1 MIIGILWWTWRTG
14 KELREAFLAKWFTV
28 LSLIRHPEKFIAH
41 HENDTYMIW
50 NATNKDD
57 ITTLIQKA
65 DILIDATS
73 VWFFHHTPTALYSS
87 VAQAIIDARPAW
99 KAKYLIVMSSAWT
112 HHGRHLPW
120 PANRG
125 YEFFLGDV
133 ANDKEKAEALLEAS
147 PISRTIIK
155 SPMLTSGKAKS
166 YKEIPFANYT
176 PSLFD
181 SITRKTLVD
190 VVNDII
196 NTTQKWQKQKVVAYE
211 L

>member
-14 KELREAFLAKWFTV
+14 KEIRLTLLGRWFSII
-28 LSLIRHPEKFIAH
+28 SLIRDPKKFVTH
-41 HENDTYMIW
+41 YDNDTYIIW

-73 VWFFHHTPTALYSS
+73 VWFFHHTPTSLYSS
-87 VAQAIIDARPAW
+87 VAQAIVDAWPAW
-99 KAKYLIVMSSAWT
+99 KATHCIVMSSAWT
-112 HHGRHLPW
+112 HHGRRLPW

-155 SPMLTSGKAKS
+155 SPILTSGKAKS

-181 SITRKTLVD
+181 SITRKTLGNM
-190 VVNDII
+190 VNDII
-196 NTTQKWQKQKVVAYE
+196 NNTKKWQKQKIVAYA